1 MPRSRKAGRKR
12 KRRTVIPRPIA
23 KGIRDINKVTS
34 RVARGIDKYPLA
46 ALRQVGKVV
55 LKPRKFP
62 GLRGGG
68 TSCCSRL
75 HPKALALSSTRKKGG
90 RRRRSKKRRGGA
102 TSKKK
107 KRAWG
112 MSDVILGAVAAP
124 VEGVRLALGKGG
136 WKRRRGGRKTRRGGR
151 KSRR

>member
-46 ALRQVGKVV
+46 ALRIVGKEV

-68 TSCCSRL
+68 TSCCTRL
-75 HPKALALSSTRKKGG
+75 HPASVSSSTQKKGG
-90 RRRRSKKRRGGA
+90 RKRRGG
-102 TSKKK
+102 
-107 KRAWG
+107 
-112 MSDVILGAVAAP
+112 
-124 VEGVRLALGKGG
+124 
-136 WKRRRGGRKTRRGGR
+136 RR
-151 KSRR
+151 SRR

>member
-1 MPRSRKAGRKR
+1 MPISRKGGRKR

-46 ALRQVGKVV
+46 ALRIVGKEV

-68 TSCCSRL
+68 TSCCTRL
-75 HPKALALSSTRKKGG
+75 HPKALGSSSTQKKGG
-90 RRRRSKKRRGGA
+90 RKSRRGGSRKRRGG
-102 TSKKK
+102 SRK
-107 KRAWG
+107 
-112 MSDVILGAVAAP
+112 
-124 VEGVRLALGKGG
+124 
-136 WKRRRGGRKTRRGGR
+136 RRGGSRKRRGGR